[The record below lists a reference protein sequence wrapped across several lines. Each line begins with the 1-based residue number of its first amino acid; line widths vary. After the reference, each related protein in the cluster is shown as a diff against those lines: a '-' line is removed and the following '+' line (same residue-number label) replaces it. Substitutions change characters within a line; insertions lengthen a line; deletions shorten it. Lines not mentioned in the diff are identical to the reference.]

1 MTWGVLPK
9 TKMAECQPPRARERG
24 SHKRSQGAQRIRACF
39 PGAFLF
45 DRCLPAVA
53 PQHGAKEGDPS
64 WQKIRQWTYALCPH
78 HVPPGPDYRFFEM
91 RATILRFEQNSFFR
105 EF

>member
-39 PGAFLF
+39 LGAFLF
-45 DRCLPAVA
+45 DRCLPAV
-53 PQHGAKEGDPS
+53 
-64 WQKIRQWTYALCPH
+64 
-78 HVPPGPDYRFFEM
+78 
-91 RATILRFEQNSFFR
+91 
-105 EF
+105 